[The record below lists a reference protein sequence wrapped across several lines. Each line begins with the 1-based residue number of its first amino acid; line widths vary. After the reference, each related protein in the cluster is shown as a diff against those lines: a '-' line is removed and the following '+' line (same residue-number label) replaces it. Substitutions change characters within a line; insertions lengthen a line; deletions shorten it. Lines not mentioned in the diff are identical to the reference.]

1 MARHQILAFPPLNR
15 NLVSRGAQLFEP
27 SPSELEPRRPFLR
40 NDRDEVGQARPSG
53 DAALLHEDQPEQ
65 AALTKRVLAGG
76 ERTTVQNALRQG
88 RLLGLILVKERR
100 IPGRPSLPNLVSIVS
115 KEWSTWLKLGGGG
128 FKKLSPTA
136 NQISTQGWKRK
147 DCAGFGAPNGHQTG
161 RQTPSGQRDRRP

>member
-65 AALTKRVLAGG
+65 AALTKRVLDGGALDARLRG
-76 ERTTVQNALRQG
+76 ERVDREDADAGALNLPSNNRQG
-88 RLLGLILVKERR
+88 GGLAGRERCGDLCGDDPAHGLASATLDAGLSIWRPGASSGGARKPVGGPWRRLGQYGMRF
-100 IPGRPSLPNLVSIVS
+100 PS
-115 KEWSTWLKLGGGG
+115 
-128 FKKLSPTA
+128 
-136 NQISTQGWKRK
+136 RK
-147 DCAGFGAPNGHQTG
+147 P
-161 RQTPSGQRDRRP
+161 P

>member
-1 MARHQILAFPPLNR
+1 M
-15 NLVSRGAQLFEP
+15 
-27 SPSELEPRRPFLR
+27 
-40 NDRDEVGQARPSG
+40 SG
-53 DAALLHEDQPEQ
+53 VVPAKIAASFTTGET
-65 AALTKRVLAGG
+65 AALTVIARQVQRAGVCVLPIDAIAAQAGV

-100 IPGRPSLPNLVSIVS
+100 IPGRPSLPNVVSIVS
-115 KEWSTWLKLGGGG
+115 KEWTTWLKLGGGG